1 MSLFPISDWLPSLK
15 QQSLKHQSL
24 RRLGLEGQGP
34 QQTKRSELFGTAL
47 FGTAPAILPTTLP
60 TIPLSPVNTPSYR
73 VLMIAPTSFFADY
86 GCHVRILEETRI
98 LQKLGHQVTIV
109 TYHNGKNVDGIDI
122 RRTLPIP
129 WRQHYEVGSSRHKL
143 VFDAL
148 LGLKTL
154 EMLARGHFDVIH
166 AHLHEGALIAHVLG
180 KLFGLPVVFDF
191 QGSLT
196 EEMIDHYFLHRE
208 SSFYRPLRA
217 LERWINRRSAV
228 IFTSSAH
235 AERHLLEHFDCDPA
249 QVRVLPDCVNAD
261 AFRPAADF
269 DAAGLAELR
278 NQLNIPAGRK
288 VIVYLG
294 LLAEYQGTGLLLQ
307 ALQRILSI
315 HPDVY
320 LLLMGFPGVQHYRQ
334 QAKALGIDH
343 AITFTGRVSYHEV
356 PRYLALGDVAVAPK
370 ISVTEGLGKLLNYM
384 ATALPTVAF
393 DTPVA
398 REYLGAEGHLAVR
411 GDVVSLADKIM
422 VSLFPVATDTWG
434 LEMGK
439 RLRQRVIQHFAWDQ
453 AGQMIVSTYRELI
466 ESGGRRSLPAENEQ
480 SGRRSLPA
488 ATVIA
493 SPANDQLVERTEK
506 LT

>member
-1 MSLFPISDWLPSLK
+1 
-15 QQSLKHQSL
+15 
-24 RRLGLEGQGP
+24 
-34 QQTKRSELFGTAL
+34 
-47 FGTAPAILPTTLP
+47 
-60 TIPLSPVNTPSYR
+60 
-73 VLMIAPTSFFADY
+73 MIAPTSFFADY

-109 TYHNGKNVDGIDI
+109 TYHNGTNVPGIDI

-129 WRQHYEVGSSRHKL
+129 WRKHYEVGSSRHKI

-154 EMLARGHFDVIH
+154 ELLLRGHYDVIH
-166 AHLHEGALIAHVLG
+166 AHLHEGALIAHVIG

-196 EEMIDHYFLHRE
+196 EEMIDHNFLRRE
-208 SSFYRPLRA
+208 SFFYGPLRR
-217 LERWINRRSAV
+217 LESWINHSSRV

-235 AERHLLEHFDCDPA
+235 AQRVLLEKFACEPT

-261 AFRPAADF
+261 TFRPAADF
-269 DAAGLAELR
+269 DADDLAALR
-278 NQLNIPAGRK
+278 RKLNIPDGRK

-307 ALQRILSI
+307 ALQRILAI

-320 LLLMGFPGVQHYRQ
+320 LLLMGFPGVAHYHQ
-334 QAKALGIDH
+334 QAKELGIDH

-370 ISVTEGLGKLLNYM
+370 LSVTEGLGKLLNYM
-384 ATALPTVAF
+384 AVALPTVAF

-398 REYLGAEGHLAVR
+398 REYMGADGHLAVR
-411 GDVVSLADKIM
+411 GDVESLADKILT
-422 VSLFPVATDTWG
+422 SLYPTPTDKWNV
-434 LEMGK
+434 EMGK
-439 RLRQRVIQHFAWDQ
+439 RLRLRVMQLFAWEQ
-453 AGQMIVSTYRELI
+453 AGKMIVNTYGE
-466 ESGGRRSLPAENEQ
+466 
-480 SGRRSLPA
+480 
-488 ATVIA
+488 VIA
-493 SPANDQLVERTEK
+493 TDGAKNGDGNKRPNTHAVTAAPNATSSSGTSPNDPFGK
-506 LT
+506 HN

>member
-1 MSLFPISDWLPSLK
+1 MSLTPTSDQSGGLASHPYNAHTFAAAGISASN
-15 QQSLKHQSL
+15 
-24 RRLGLEGQGP
+24 
-34 QQTKRSELFGTAL
+34 
-47 FGTAPAILPTTLP
+47 TLP
-60 TIPLSPVNTPSYR
+60 TPSSTAPLPIGASQAGLSQTGSSPVDTPASIYR

-86 GCHVRILEETRI
+86 GCHVRILEETRT

-109 TYHNGKNVDGIDI
+109 TYHNGKNVEGIDI

-129 WRQHYEVGSSRHKL
+129 WRRHYEVGSSRHKL

-148 LGLKTL
+148 LGFKTL
-154 EMLARGHFDVIH
+154 ELLARGHYDVIH

-180 KLFGLPVVFDF
+180 KLFGMPVVFDF

-196 EEMIDHYFLHRE
+196 EEMIDHHFLDRA
-208 SSFYRPLRA
+208 SSFYQPLRR
-217 LERWINRRSAV
+217 LESWINRTSSV

-235 AERHLLEHFDCDPA
+235 AERVLLEQFACDPD

-261 AFRPAADF
+261 VFRPAASF
-269 DAAGLAELR
+269 EATELSELR
-278 NQLNIPAGRK
+278 QQLNIPNGRK

-334 QAKALGIDH
+334 QAKALGVDH
-343 AITFTGRVSYHEV
+343 AVTFTGRVSYHEV

-370 ISVTEGLGKLLNYM
+370 LSMTEGLGKLLNYM
-384 ATALPTVAF
+384 AVALPTVAF

-398 REYLGAEGHLAVR
+398 REYLGADGHLAVR
-411 GDVVSLADKIM
+411 GDVESLADKIM
-422 VSLFPVATDTWG
+422 ASLYPAATDSWN

-439 RLRQRVIQHFAWDQ
+439 RLRQRVIQLFAWDQ
-453 AGQMIVSTYRELI
+453 AGQMIVNTYRELI
-466 ESGGRRSLPAENEQ
+466 EGRKGRTSAKAIPAQ
-480 SGRRSLPA
+480 P
-488 ATVIA
+488 T
-493 SPANDQLVERTEK
+493 DQLAERR
-506 LT
+506 